1 MPTLEQFHRRIIDG
15 SRRDAAARLVRALL
29 AAVEPLYAGVT
40 ACRNALYSNGYFAAA
55 GADRPVISVGNI
67 TTGGTGKTPVV
78 QWLCQSLL
86 SRGHHPAILMRGYK
100 AAAGERGDEQRLLQS
115 RLPGVIVH
123 ANPSRVRGAGEV
135 IDQAPHVSVLV
146 LDDGFQHR
154 KLRRDFDLVLI
165 DASNPFGF
173 GHVLPRGL
181 LREPLS
187 GLERASAILLTHVEQ
202 IDAARLDQIL
212 AQLKELAPRA
222 PVYRCEHHHTHLID
236 RAGDHIPLEQ
246 LRGRRVMTVC
256 GIGNPGAFEQ
266 QIARRGA
273 ALVETAR
280 FADHHAYTTE
290 DLQLLAET
298 ARHHRAEL
306 IVTTSK
312 DWVKLIDLPH
322 HAIDLP
328 PLAHVEMSIRF
339 VGGDEEALLGQIA
352 EAMKASAAE

>member
-1 MPTLEQFHRRIIDG
+1 MPTLEQFHRQIIDG
-15 SRRDAAARLVRALL
+15 TRRGAAATIIRALL
-29 AAVEPLYAGVT
+29 AAAEPVYAGVA
-40 ACRNALYSNGYFAAA
+40 ACRNALYANGYFPTA

-86 SRGHHPAILMRGYK
+86 SRGQGPAVLMRGYK

-115 RLPGVIVH
+115 RLPEVIVH
-123 ANPSRVRGAGEV
+123 ANPSRVRGAAE
-135 IDQAPHVSVLV
+135 IIEQAPQVSVLV

-154 KLRRDFDLVLI
+154 KLRRNFDLVLI

-187 GLERASAILLTHVEQ
+187 GLERAGAILLTHVEQ
-202 IDAARLDQIL
+202 IDEASLDQIVS
-212 AQLKELAPRA
+212 QLRQLAPQP

-266 QIARRGA
+266 QIARCGA
-273 ALVETAR
+273 ELVEAAR
-280 FADHHAYTTE
+280 FADHHAYTTG
-290 DLQLLAET
+290 DLQRLADT
-298 ARHHRAEL
+298 ARHHRAQL

-322 HAIDLP
+322 QAVDLP
-328 PLAHVEMSIRF
+328 PLAHVEMTIRF
-339 VGGDEEALLGQIA
+339 VGGDEEALLGRIM
-352 EAMKASAAE
+352 EAIKASPVK